1 MREILGKA
9 SQIGCPSKFER
20 TRNHS
25 QTAIYQSTHANDES
39 PLSAWECSHLSHA
52 VVSNGAHGAIP
63 VTLVPSVP
71 FLAPASVLQLPDKG
85 LSFLQSKG

>member
-9 SQIGCPSKFER
+9 SQQQIGCRPNLNEHESIHKP
-20 TRNHS
+20 
-25 QTAIYQSTHANDES
+25 QSINARKRRVSTFH
-39 PLSAWECSHLSHA
+39 LGCSHISHA

-71 FLAPASVLQLPDKG
+71 FLAASVTRQRSQLPPI
-85 LSFLQSKG
+85 